1 MIFMTPKIIR
11 RPAATTK
18 RIAAVV
24 VMSRNCTSMGLGLA
38 GGGEARP
45 VGYASPGQGLLQVRA
60 LVAGIDV
67 LEGRDQLDPA
77 VRRDLTEVH
86 RQRRVALLAH
96 LDRAARAVELHFR
109 ERLDD
114 TVRSRAAG

>member
-1 MIFMTPKIIR
+1 MIFMTPKIIS

-38 GGGEARP
+38 RGSEARP
-45 VGYASPGQGLLQVRA
+45 VGHASPGQGLLQVRA

-67 LEGRDQLDPA
+67 LERRDQLDA
-77 VRRDLTEVH
+77 SVRRDLAEIH

-96 LDRAARAVELHFR
+96 LDRTARAIE
-109 ERLDD
+109 
-114 TVRSRAAG
+114 